1 MFWEGIFGHG
11 GEPPLQGQN
20 WKFPPIFVQQK
31 TVFISDL
38 LPVNPRLFPFLLFMM
53 KKFPA
58 QNHFFRLKYQ
68 IRSATTSA
76 DTAATVM

>member
-1 MFWEGIFGHG
+1 MVMAASRRFRDRAGNF
-11 GEPPLQGQN
+11 LQFLCN
-20 WKFPPIFVQQK
+20 K

>member
-1 MFWEGIFGHG
+1 MFWEGTFGHG
-11 GEPPLQGQN
+11 GGPPLQGQN

-31 TVFISDL
+31 PYL
-38 LPVNPRLFPFLLFMM
+38 LPVNPRLFPVLLFMM

>member
-1 MFWEGIFGHG
+1 MDLEISSNFCAT
-11 GEPPLQGQN
+11 
-20 WKFPPIFVQQK
+20 K

-38 LPVNPRLFPFLLFMM
+38 LPVNSRLFPFLLFMM

>member
-1 MFWEGIFGHG
+1 MAANCRFRDRTGNF
-11 GEPPLQGQN
+11 LQFLCN
-20 WKFPPIFVQQK
+20 KNRIYFRFTSV
-31 TVFISDL
+31 
-38 LPVNPRLFPFLLFMM
+38 LLFMM